1 MESTVVQQYHPA
13 AGVPSTLQL
22 LRLAARLAED
32 RNNAGLVRFGLTRA
46 SRAILDAAATGPAGS
61 ITLANRLGLRRQS
74 LDRILPR
81 LEARGYI
88 SRTWVTARRYR
99 IEITSLGSEV
109 LDVVPPEPA
118 LLGADEERAL
128 RQGLFDLLAGLPPE
142 KERYGPPTSLA
153 AVPDVE
159 ESASSGTLGG
169 APSTASS
176 GIPESGTRSS

>member
-1 MESTVVQQYHPA
+1 MESTVVQQNHPS

-32 RNNAGLVRFGLTRA
+32 RNNASLARFGLTRA

-61 ITLANRLGLRRQS
+61 ITVANRLGLRRQS

-88 SRTWVTARRYR
+88 SRTWVAARRYR

-109 LDVVPPEPA
+109 VATIPPEPA
-118 LLGADEERAL
+118 LLGPDEEQAL

-142 KERYGPPTSLA
+142 KELYGKATSLA
-153 AVPDVE
+153 AAPDVE
-159 ESASSGTLGG
+159 
-169 APSTASS
+169 
-176 GIPESGTRSS
+176 